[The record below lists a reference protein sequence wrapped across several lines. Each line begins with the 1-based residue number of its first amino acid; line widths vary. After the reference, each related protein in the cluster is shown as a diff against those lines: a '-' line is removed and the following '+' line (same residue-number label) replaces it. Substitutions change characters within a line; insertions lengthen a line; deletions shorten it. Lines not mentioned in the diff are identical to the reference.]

1 MCFVFMLPYAFFD
14 VAGEADIERVRSAC
28 NDINP
33 EVSLTH
39 SAMLLEIKAT
49 AGLSTALR
57 FGRDDELVDVL
68 KYSVL
73 IDRPSFRP
81 EAQPK
86 WRDLRS
92 FLYHPQD

>member
-1 MCFVFMLPYAFFD
+1 MPLIPDESVTSIRFGEALMCFVFMFPYAFFD

-49 AGLSTALR
+49 AGLSTTLR
-57 FGRDDELVDVL
+57 FGRDDDFGVV
-68 KYSVL
+68 
-73 IDRPSFRP
+73 
-81 EAQPK
+81 
-86 WRDLRS
+86 
-92 FLYHPQD
+92 